1 MICESILWE
10 ALLFYRWEF
19 EREVSMKN
27 GLAFCS
33 EVTREDVHIL
43 CLWMK
48 DPEVTRFLSDYEN
61 VSEEMQRMLQRVNL
75 PVVTHLFNQNGRFY
89 MVYDKA
95 DRAIGFVRTIKSG
108 TCCEIVVVIGNRKN
122 WNKRVGT
129 GMVQKILQI
138 AFLEERMQK
147 VTAKIDNDNVAS
159 ICMCAGAGMLL
170 ERENEKMKIFSLTID
185 QYLNLLKGIHM
196 TSHEIYVTRKDTC
209 RLGKMLADVNNREKE
224 IQSVSRL
231 EKELSRAVIVNSER
245 ISDKVVTMNSK
256 AVIAVEEDEF
266 EISLV
271 YPWEADPKK
280 EKISVLSPV
289 GTAILGYKEGD
300 CIQWEIPSGPAV
312 IRIKKMIY
320 QPEKEGIYEL

>member
-1 MICESILWE
+1 
-10 ALLFYRWEF
+10 
-19 EREVSMKN
+19 
-27 GLAFCS
+27 
-33 EVTREDVHIL
+33 
-43 CLWMK
+43 
-48 DPEVTRFLSDYEN
+48 
-61 VSEEMQRMLQRVNL
+61 
-75 PVVTHLFNQNGRFY
+75 

-95 DRAIGFVRTIKSG
+95 DRPIGFVRTIKSG